1 MTRGL
6 PELKVIAMASGEA
19 ANPRFLR
26 LGPLGPLGRVGGRAA
41 AATLRPLTGA
51 VGAVA
56 EAGITLEQRL
66 VDRLLDGGE
75 LEGVLA
81 SPRLQ
86 EIIGQVFSSVGAT
99 QLIDTF
105 FDSGLFDRLVDR
117 LEPRVVDRLL
127 EGGELEGVLASPRL
141 PEMTTQVFSSEGV
154 TQVVDTFFDSG
165 LFDRVVDR
173 LSQHTVDRLL
183 GSGEL
188 EAVLAS
194 PPLQEIVARVVSSV
208 GATQVID
215 TFFDSGLFDR
225 FVDRLLSSDALWRL
239 VDEIAASPAVRA
251 AVSQQGLGFADQV
264 GDAVR
269 ARSRRGDRRLERA
282 AERLARRSSA
292 ESRQIPAPGDEDDGR
307 STPIS

>member
-1 MTRGL
+1 MTSGSRAS
-6 PELKVIAMASGEA
+6 KVVDMASGQA
-19 ANPRFLR
+19 ANRRF
-26 LGPLGPLGRVGGRAA
+26 PTLGPLGRLGGRAA
-41 AATLRPLTGA
+41 AATLRPLTDA

-56 EAGITLEQRL
+56 EAGISLEQRA
-66 VDRLLDGGE
+66 VDRLLEGGE
-75 LEGVLA
+75 LEGVLS
-81 SPRLQ
+81 SPRVQ
-86 EIIGQVFSSVGAT
+86 EIIAQVFSSVGAT
-99 QLIDTF
+99 QVLDTF

-117 LEPRVVDRLL
+117 LEPRIVDRLL
-127 EGGELEGVLASPRL
+127 EGDELERVLASPRL
-141 PEMTTQVFSSEGV
+141 QQIVAQVFSSGGA
-154 TQVVDTFFDSG
+154 TQVVDTFVDVG

-173 LSQHTVDRLL
+173 LAQRIVDRLL
-183 GSGEL
+183 EGDEL
-188 EAVLAS
+188 ETMLAS
-194 PPLQEIVARVVSSV
+194 PPLQEIIAQVVSSE
-208 GATQVID
+208 GATRVVG

-225 FVDRLLSSDALWRL
+225 FVDQLLSNDALWRL
-239 VDEIAASPAVRA
+239 VDDVAASPAVRA